1 MKNDAMRSII
11 TIEAEELNK
20 LVSEVKETVATD
32 VLKNVHDEQPV
43 FQTIDLWN
51 IRRNRKFKFG
61 PNTRS
66 YPEVY

>member
-1 MKNDAMRSII
+1 MRSIVK
-11 TIEAEELNK
+11 IEADELNK
-20 LVSEVKETVATD
+20 LVNEVKETVAAD
-32 VLKNVHDEQPV
+32 VLKNTNDEQPV

-61 PNTRS
+61 SNTRS

>member
-1 MKNDAMRSII
+1 MKNDAMRSIVK
-11 TIEAEELNK
+11 IEADELNK
-20 LVSEVKETVATD
+20 LVNEVKETVAAD
-32 VLKNVHDEQPV
+32 VLKNTNDEQPV

-61 PNTRS
+61 SNTRS